1 MEQFVARVF
10 QGGKVTV
17 PKRLRELLG
26 VEDGVYVRM
35 AVLEVVKPKARHKA
49 KHSLDT

>member
-1 MEQFVARVF
+1 M
-10 QGGKVTV
+10 TV

-35 AVLEVVKPKARHKA
+35 AVLEVVKPKV
-49 KHSLDT
+49 

>member
-10 QGGKVTV
+10 QGGKVTI

-26 VEDGVYVRM
+26 IEDGDYVRLG
-35 AVLEVVKPKARHKA
+35 VVEVIKPKVKKKA
-49 KHSLDT
+49 